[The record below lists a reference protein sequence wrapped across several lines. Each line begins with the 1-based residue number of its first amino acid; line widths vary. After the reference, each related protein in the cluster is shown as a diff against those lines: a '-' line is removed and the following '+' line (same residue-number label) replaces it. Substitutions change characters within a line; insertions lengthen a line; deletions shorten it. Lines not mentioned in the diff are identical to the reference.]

1 MVGSDRW
8 LECIYLGLTELDLGV
23 QLLCGYPVKISHQSF
38 ESCQRLERKEID
50 NLNKNIQDTKLALIN
65 SCHNKIV

>member
-50 NLNKNIQDTKLALIN
+50 NLNINIHDTYKA
-65 SCHNKIV
+65 SFNKCLPQ